1 MASPLSE
8 SELVELEATLLPALE
23 RHHLRLLAHSLRS
36 LQVIAGRRE
45 GDLPPLAAIEAWVQ
59 QQPAIAADPDFATAF
74 ANQLH
79 TAGDQLMGIAERRG
93 CSALALDLHD
103 LTIWAQAQAD
113 ARLR

>member
-1 MASPLSE
+1 MVSPLSE

-23 RHHLRLLAHSLRS
+23 RHHLRLLAHTLRS
-36 LQVIAGRRE
+36 LQMITGLRE
-45 GDLPPLAAIEAWVQ
+45 GDPPPLDAIETWVQ
-59 QQPAIAADPDFATAF
+59 QQPAIAEDPGFAAAF

-79 TAGDQLMGIAERRG
+79 AAGEQLMGIADGCG
-93 CSALALDLHD
+93 CSALALELHD